1 MQNKYITVSQ
11 QVKELY
17 KLGVSSYDIVNHIVD
32 DWDLSVIKATV
43 MVDYVLDKELYP
55 KENETIGELDNE

>member
-43 MVDYVLDKELYP
+43 MVDYVLNDELYKDK
-55 KENETIGELDNE
+55 KEDD